1 MVSTVSERN
10 PPSYIEYVQVS
21 IQDLSL
27 FHTWTRYIQ
36 RPDSTT
42 TNLNHPTAMDRFRAD
57 VIVLHVPT
65 GELKR
70 YREDFDTLEAAIS
83 RPFWFLRQ
91 LHDDLVVQLE
101 SDSWKNL
108 NGQPRDDGVEEVF
121 GCYFRAR
128 EGDEVHGMVLVTVLP
143 HSDGDGTEP
152 AI

>member
-65 GELKR
+65 G
-70 YREDFDTLEAAIS
+70 EDFDTLEAAIS